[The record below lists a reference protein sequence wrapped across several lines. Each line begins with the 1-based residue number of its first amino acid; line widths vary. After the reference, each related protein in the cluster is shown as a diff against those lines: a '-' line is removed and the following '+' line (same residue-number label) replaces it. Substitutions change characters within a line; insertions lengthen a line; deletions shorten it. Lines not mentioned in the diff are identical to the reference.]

1 MPVPD
6 LFVCAAVF
14 WFYAVEVEAVV
25 IAMGVPARIA
35 EWLSPAAFC
44 FGLLL
49 VAFAMS
55 VELYE
60 RFRAAMERCPLV
72 APTSR
77 SWP

>member
-1 MPVPD
+1 M
-6 LFVCAAVF
+6 FVCAAVF
-14 WFYAVEVEAVV
+14 WLFAVEAEAVV

-55 VELYE
+55 VEQYE
-60 RFRAAMERCPLV
+60 KFTGRLHNRKKR
-72 APTSR
+72 
-77 SWP
+77 